1 MTATVRIYN
10 PSAPAAVVGSAW
22 SSAVVV
28 DSSVAI
34 DSAAQFATETTGA
47 QLAVI
52 STRARLDGVGAKFT
66 TGVVVTGT
74 EAKTFVVRAVGRT
87 LASFGVG
94 DALFDPA
101 LSVASADG
109 RVIAG
114 NADWRNAA
122 DSAAFAQQSSAVGAF
137 PLIESSGDGRDAALV
152 VTLTPGSYAIE
163 VVSESGASG
172 VVLAEVYA
180 VGETS
185 AVNYLSAQNALTTG
199 GSFTSGVSIGGTE
212 TRTVLLRA
220 VGGGADTTLAVYSG
234 TRIVASNDDWSYATN
249 ASDIANAAVQTSV
262 APLAADSPDA
272 ALLLRLN
279 PGTYT
284 LQVGAN
290 FAAPS
295 GVRLEVI
302 EVP

>member
-1 MTATVRIYN
+1 
-10 PSAPAAVVGSAW
+10 
-22 SSAVVV
+22 
-28 DSSVAI
+28 
-34 DSAAQFATETTGA
+34 
-47 QLAVI
+47 
-52 STRARLDGVGAKFT
+52 
-66 TGVVVTGT
+66 
-74 EAKTFVVRAVGRT
+74 
-87 LASFGVG
+87 
-94 DALFDPA
+94 
-101 LSVASADG
+101 
-109 RVIAG
+109 
-114 NADWRNAA
+114 
-122 DSAAFAQQSSAVGAF
+122 
-137 PLIESSGDGRDAALV
+137 